1 MRWLA
6 AIGAALLCVAAP
18 TASPAAHW
26 WENGPALPKLT
37 GRVVDEAGL
46 LSPVTRAELSSRLAR
61 LEKATGHQLVILT
74 VRSLKGQTIE
84 DFGVRVGRTWGLGR
98 RGVDDG
104 VLLIVAPTERK
115 VRIEVGYGLEK
126 QLSDPLCAKI
136 IRERIVPRFAKGD
149 MSGGIVAG
157 TDAIIASLGN
167 KPR

>member
-18 TASPAAHW
+18 TALPAAHW
-26 WENGPALPKLT
+26 WENGPALPKRT

-46 LSPVTRAELSSRLAR
+46 LSPVVRAELSSRLAR

-84 DFGVRVGRTWGLGR
+84 DFGVRVGRTWGVGR

-126 QLSDPLCAKI
+126 RLSDPLCAKI
-136 IRERIVPRFAKGD
+136 IRERIAPHFARGD

-157 TDAIIASLGN
+157 TDAIIAGLGN
-167 KPR
+167 KPG